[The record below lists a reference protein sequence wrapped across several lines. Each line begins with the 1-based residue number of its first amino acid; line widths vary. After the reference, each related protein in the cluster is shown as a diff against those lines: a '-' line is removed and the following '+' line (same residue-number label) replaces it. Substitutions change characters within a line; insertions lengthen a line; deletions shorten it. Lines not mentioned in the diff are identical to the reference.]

1 MQMLIEIKIYPLWH
15 SVYVLVAGDLQDTG
29 QIPVGSVQN
38 AYVQMLNRGS
48 GAKPASSD
56 GQAQML
62 RDIPVTGQIR

>member
-1 MQMLIEIKIYPLWH
+1 M
-15 SVYVLVAGDLQDTG
+15 AGDDTG

-48 GAKPASSD
+48 SGTKPASSD

>member
-1 MQMLIEIKIYPLWH
+1 MHSSSNAQRDIYPFWY
-15 SVYVLVAGDLQDTG
+15 SVYVLVAGDESG

-48 GAKPASSD
+48 GTKPASSD

>member
-1 MQMLIEIKIYPLWH
+1 M
-15 SVYVLVAGDLQDTG
+15 AGDDTG

-48 GAKPASSD
+48 GTKPAPSD

>member
-1 MQMLIEIKIYPLWH
+1 M
-15 SVYVLVAGDLQDTG
+15 AGDLQDTG

-48 GAKPASSD
+48 GTKPASSD